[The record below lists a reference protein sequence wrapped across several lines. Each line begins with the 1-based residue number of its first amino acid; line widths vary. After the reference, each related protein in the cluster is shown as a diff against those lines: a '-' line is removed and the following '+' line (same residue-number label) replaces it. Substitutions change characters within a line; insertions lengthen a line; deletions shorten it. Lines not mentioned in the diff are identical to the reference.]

1 MDGVPVYAHACNLR
15 ESEIDFPQVKWLKM
29 KLLKTYILCTL
40 RVLRVREICPVKLV
54 ELIRQVPPSYLENLR
69 TLRLQAIWRRNSFL
83 MQATCPP
90 IIRVS
95 TCDSPLD

>member
-1 MDGVPVYAHACNLR
+1 MDEVPVYAHACNLR
-15 ESEIDFPQVKWLKM
+15 ESEIDFPRVRWPKL
-29 KLLKTYILCTL
+29 KLLITDILYTL
-40 RVLRVREICPVKLV
+40 RIGNPSREALRSVPTA
-54 ELIRQVPPSYLENLR
+54 RQVPPSYLENLR

-95 TCDSPLD
+95 TCDSPLN